1 MPHPHGGS
9 LPLTKC
15 TSALVSPDILFIE
28 VPNIS
33 PGVLS
38 ARPQHWRPGITGLDS
53 LSFPLLVSMVN
64 TCTSHFICR
73 IWANP
78 RVLEHGFSDPMSVD
92 PLLRL
97 CINGFYFNFKVC
109 NYVAA
114 ALGLFVCQHV
124 ALAASHSPNSSSL
137 FLSTVND
144 RSLGEHC
151 DEGQES
157 LLSNEALPLGSQ
169 PF

>member
-1 MPHPHGGS
+1 MPHPHGGC
-9 LPLTKC
+9 LPLAKR
-15 TSALVSPDILFIE
+15 TSALASPDFLFIE
-28 VPNIS
+28 APNIS

-38 ARPQHWRPGITGLDS
+38 ARPQHWRPGITCRDLDS
-53 LSFPLLVSMVN
+53 LSFPLLVNVVN
-64 TCTSHFICR
+64 TCTSHFTCR
-73 IWANP
+73 IWAKP
-78 RVLEHGFSDPMSVD
+78 RVLEHGFSDPTSVD
-92 PLLRL
+92 PLLCL

-124 ALAASHSPNSSSL
+124 ASAASDSPNSSSL
-137 FLSTVND
+137 LLSTVND

-157 LLSNEALPLGSQ
+157 LLSNEALPL
-169 PF
+169 